1 MRLEG
6 GNYAKSKSKFSGEG
20 FSLTTAGRGD
30 GFIAF
35 FKEGIEAV
43 IMAGESEVWIPCGG
57 TRDSVQAK
65 IMPGQTAV
73 IKKLSSGTPGFHAVY
88 KISGDFVPVD

>member
-6 GNYAKSKSKFSGEG
+6 GNYAKSKSKFVGEG
-20 FSLTTAGRGD
+20 FSLTTGRGD

-35 FKEGIEAV
+35 LKEGKTV
-43 IMAGESEVWIPCGG
+43 ITAGETDVWVPCGG

-65 IMPGQTAV
+65 IMPGKTAIV
-73 IKKLSSGTPGFHAVY
+73 KKLSSGTPGFHAVY
-88 KISGDFVPVD
+88 EISGEFVPVD